1 MTTSTTINGITF
13 NDFEGREDLI
23 PIIAEALRDGLV
35 AIQAARKKG
44 RCSAWDGF
52 VVGRLGY
59 EAALVRIS
67 LRRTDPVYGYN
78 LLLAYSARIEE
89 LEVIAEA
96 LEGLVPELP

>member
-1 MTTSTTINGITF
+1 MTSTIVNGITF
-13 NDFEGREDLI
+13 LDFEGREDLL

-44 RCSAWDGF
+44 RCSAWDGL

-59 EAALVRIS
+59 EADRFRIS

-78 LLLAYSARIEE
+78 VRLAYSARIEE

-96 LEGLVPELP
+96 LEGLVLELP